1 MDYSIILPSK
11 PRVVFEE
18 ETKGIYEIDGLY
30 AGYGHTIGNSLR
42 RVILSSLPG
51 AAVTSVKIEGA
62 DHEFSTLSGIKEDV
76 IMILLNLKHVRFKM
90 LTDEPQKAALSVSGA
105 KEVTAKDISA
115 SSQLEILNK
124 DAYIATLTSKN
135 SKLNI
140 EITVEKGLGYV
151 PRETLRKDKIGTGE
165 IVLDAA
171 FTPIRRVNYEVE
183 NMRVGERTDYNR
195 LRFNIETDGIISP
208 REALEKSIEIM
219 IKQLKAIVGFEDEP
233 ETEAIL
239 KEVPDK
245 KEEQKEEA
253 AEPDSLKTRIEDL
266 GLSSRTLKALQA
278 ASIRTVGGMAR
289 KREEDLLAIE
299 NLGKKG
305 IQEIRRGLGELGI
318 TLKE

>member
-1 MDYSIILPSK
+1 
-11 PRVVFEE
+11 
-18 ETKGIYEIDGLY
+18 
-30 AGYGHTIGNSLR
+30 
-42 RVILSSLPG
+42 
-51 AAVTSVKIEGA
+51 
-62 DHEFSTLSGIKEDV
+62 
-76 IMILLNLKHVRFKM
+76 
-90 LTDEPQKAALSVSGA
+90 
-105 KEVTAKDISA
+105 
-115 SSQLEILNK
+115 
-124 DAYIATLTSKN
+124 
-135 SKLNI
+135 
-140 EITVEKGLGYV
+140 
-151 PRETLRKDKIGTGE
+151 LRKDKIGTGE